1 MNIVQGIGIGL
12 LITSSFTTSY
22 KQNVLITCGL
32 IVENKIEVSEEVIK
46 NDYKYLKEDI
56 KIPCLKR
63 E

>member
-46 NDYKYLKEDI
+46 NDYKYLK
-56 KIPCLKR
+56 KI
-63 E
+63 